1 MGRVFA
7 IVNIKGGVGKTT
19 TAANL
24 AAALTERGRHVLA
37 VDLDPQASLTISLG
51 LDPAQMPCTIRHAL
65 DRDATPLASIVQQTN
80 ESFDLVPSNRGLNQI
95 VPDLEKPRERI
106 FTLRAA
112 LEPVR
117 EHYDYILLDCPANA
131 GVLTG
136 LGLVAADEAVVPMTP
151 DFLTFKTLDW
161 LLYIVK
167 EIRETVNPTL
177 RVAGCF
183 LTMYDPRTRH
193 TRSVLDALQKD
204 YGTRIPLFATRV
216 KYSVGIKDASAAGQS
231 ILRLA
236 PKSDGAEA
244 FRALAREIEEGI
256 RASPENDLYVALT
269 NGRDALAQEDF
280 PAAYA
285 AFCRATE
292 IAPEL
297 ADAWRLR
304 AETARDW
311 SETLRAY
318 TRALQLQPKNQEIA
332 AGLEERLDQALTT
345 MTDGDVNPVVN
356 QAHNFAD
363 AGLSRYAYA
372 LYRRAA
378 EIAPK
383 HSEAWIGCSRTTHDP
398 QEALSSAQ
406 RALEITP
413 TNPRAQAA
421 LQAANERTRTVAAR
435 VVQEANE
442 LASKGDQESAYKLFA
457 QAVELDPQS
466 ELGWLGCAQTTDDER
481 AAFGFVKHVL
491 RINPKHPQALEL
503 YQTLWRP
510 DQAGA
515 PAPPPVERRA
525 PKRSFLPIVL
535 ALVLVLVLLAML
547 VLFLLRYLR

>member
-1 MGRVFA
+1 MGRVLA
-7 IVNIKGGVGKTT
+7 IVNVKGGVGKTT

-37 VDLDPQASLTISLG
+37 VDLDPQASLTLSLG
-51 LDPAQMPCTIRHAL
+51 LDPEQMPCTIRHAL
-65 DRDATPLASIVQQTN
+65 DRDATPLASIVRQTN

-95 VPDLEKPRERI
+95 IPDLEKPRERI

-112 LEPVR
+112 LEPIR
-117 EHYDYILLDCPANA
+117 DRYDYILLDCPANA

-136 LGLVAADEAVVPMTP
+136 EGLVAADEAVVPMTP
-151 DFLTFKTLDW
+151 DFLALKTLDW
-161 LLYIVK
+161 LLFIVK

-193 TRSVLDALQKD
+193 TRTILDTLQND
-204 YGTRIPLFATRV
+204 YGARIPLFATRV
-216 KYSVGIKDASAAGQS
+216 KYSVRVKDASSAGQS

-236 PKSDGAEA
+236 SDSDSAEA

-256 RASPENDLYVALT
+256 QTSPENELYLALT
-269 NGRDALAQEDF
+269 NGRDALAQEDL

-304 AETARDW
+304 AETAPDW
-311 SETLRAY
+311 SETMRSY
-318 TRALQLQPKNQEIA
+318 TRALQLQPKNQDLI
-332 AGLEERLDQALTT
+332 AGLEERLQEALAA
-345 MTDGDVNPVVN
+345 MTDSDVNPVVN
-356 QAHNFAD
+356 QAHNFAA

-372 LYRRAA
+372 LYRRAT
-378 EIAPK
+378 ELAPK
-383 HSEAWIGCSRTTHDP
+383 HPEAWIGCSRTTHDP
-398 QEALSSAQ
+398 KEAVSSAQ
-406 RALEITP
+406 QAFEITP
-413 TNPRAQAA
+413 TYPRAQAA
-421 LQAANERTRTVAAR
+421 LQAANERAKTEAAR
-435 VVQEANE
+435 LIQEGSE
-442 LASKGDQESAYKLFA
+442 LASKGNKEPAYKLFA

-466 ELGWLGCAQTTDDER
+466 ELGWLGCAQTADDER

-491 RINPKHPQALEL
+491 RINPKNQQALEL

-515 PAPPPVERRA
+515 PAPSPAEQRA
-525 PKRSFLPIVL
+525 PKRPFLSILLTLIVIAIL
-535 ALVLVLVLLAML
+535 LGVMIVVLLAH
-547 VLFLLRYLR
+547 